1 MKFSARIGV
10 VSAADGSP
18 WTGLREWLQPKGFD
32 LVPRFF
38 PSYLK
43 QTEALLDGGIDMA
56 WNGPWA
62 HVQLEAQTKGDI
74 VSLGMRDSDRDVE
87 SLLLCNQKPS
97 PTTTTPPVIS
107 TLVTGAGDSPHAYI
121 LPVMHLKDHGLDTRQ
136 VDLIRYELEVGK
148 HGEDG
153 GAAEREVMN
162 HLFAR
167 RSNEL
172 LFGAVTK
179 REYSQCAHKHDLHV
193 AQTFFPF
200 DSHQLDC
207 LASLPVA
214 TRVEFQTLLLGM
226 RLENPL
232 DAKVMRSLGVHQKWM
247 LPRQSGHVLVRR
259 ALDLMNGQD
268 FHFHSVHKKKH
279 FS

>member
-1 MKFSARIGV
+1 MKFPVRIGV

-18 WTGLREWLQPKGFD
+18 WVGLQEWLQAKGFD

-43 QTEALLDGGIDMA
+43 QTEALLDGGIDIA

-62 HVQLEAQTKGDI
+62 HVQLEALTKGES

-97 PTTTTPPVIS
+97 PATTTPPVIS
-107 TLVTGAGDSPHAYI
+107 TLVAGAGDSPQAYI
-121 LPVMHLKDHGLDTRQ
+121 LPVMHLKDHGLDTRK

-148 HGEDG
+148 HGEDN
-153 GAAEREVMN
+153 GAAEREVMS
-162 HLFAR
+162 HLLGR
-167 RSNEL
+167 SSNEL
-172 LFGAVTK
+172 LFGTVSR
-179 REYSQCAHKHDLHV
+179 REYNQFAYKQDLHV

-207 LASLPVA
+207 LPSLA
-214 TRVEFQTLLLGM
+214 IDTRLEFQTLLQSM
-226 RLENPL
+226 RP
-232 DAKVMRSLGVHQKWM
+232 DTSWCA
-247 LPRQSGHVLVRR
+247 VLWT
-259 ALDLMNGQD
+259 
-268 FHFHSVHKKKH
+268 
-279 FS
+279 